1 MSVLQQQG
9 DSRLQPLPGEL
20 LVLMILALLK
30 SVLGD
35 CHILSTYNLL
45 MELNVLCTGLVTEIA
60 SRVPLSQAPQNV
72 RHLGARLMGAGQSSA
87 ES

>member
-20 LVLMILALLK
+20 LVLMTLALLK
-30 SVLGD
+30 SVLCD

-60 SRVPLSQAPQNV
+60 SRVPLPGTTKREAP
-72 RHLGARLMGAGQSSA
+72 RGAFDGSRAKLC
-87 ES
+87 